1 VRALSLALRWKLR
14 PKSAIPESKE
24 SRYFDVVPF
33 VILRFSLVRSFE
45 MPDQRHCSFALIRFS
60 HNTYKSGGVMA
71 VVRGRSAAEEALR
84 NFEWEQ
90 DDKDRQA
97 GWRFFLEESDLEPGI
112 DSTKATTLREAQL
125 DRREAK
131 SCALH
136 SRQALVP

>member
-1 VRALSLALRWKLR
+1 
-14 PKSAIPESKE
+14 
-24 SRYFDVVPF
+24 
-33 VILRFSLVRSFE
+33 
-45 MPDQRHCSFALIRFS
+45 
-60 HNTYKSGGVMA
+60 MA

-97 GWRFFLEESDLEPGI
+97 GWRFFLEESDLDPGI